1 MCMSYITINL
11 FGLVYVR
18 MCCGLCNTA
27 VNVCV
32 CVCVCVVACL
42 CACYVCV
49 CLCVCVCICAY
60 VFVFVY
66 GILYCD
72 VLCCAMI

>member
-1 MCMSYITINL
+1 MCMTYITINL

-18 MCCGLCNTA
+18 MCCGLCNAA
-27 VNVCV
+27 VNV

-49 CLCVCVCICAY
+49 CMCVCAY